1 MATDV
6 QAPQLL
12 TVREVADRLK
22 LSEKSVRRRIASGE
36 LPAVRL
42 GGRGTQLRVDE
53 RELVGQRS
61 KLVTADRYTH
71 ALVDYG
77 EVDRAKLLE
86 RVRPMHTAMHTT
98 PAKSAA

>member
-1 MATDV
+1 MDTDV
-6 QAPQLL
+6 RTPQLL

-53 RELVGQRS
+53 RELE
-61 KLVTADRYTH
+61 AFI
-71 ALVDYG
+71 YG
-77 EVDRAKLLE
+77 D
-86 RVRPMHTAMHTT
+86 
-98 PAKSAA
+98 AA

>member
-53 RELVGQRS
+53 RELDQYV
-61 KLVTADRYTH
+61 
-71 ALVDYG
+71 YG
-77 EVDRAKLLE
+77 D
-86 RVRPMHTAMHTT
+86 
-98 PAKSAA
+98 AA

>member
-53 RELVGQRS
+53 REIDEYV
-61 KLVTADRYTH
+61 
-71 ALVDYG
+71 YG
-77 EVDRAKLLE
+77 D
-86 RVRPMHTAMHTT
+86 
-98 PAKSAA
+98 AA

>member
-1 MATDV
+1 MGTDV
-6 QAPQLL
+6 RTPQLL

-53 RELVGQRS
+53 RELDQYV
-61 KLVTADRYTH
+61 
-71 ALVDYG
+71 YG
-77 EVDRAKLLE
+77 DAQ
-86 RVRPMHTAMHTT
+86 
-98 PAKSAA
+98 

>member
-1 MATDV
+1 MDTDV
-6 QAPQLL
+6 RAPQLL

-53 RELVGQRS
+53 RELDQYVYGDAARAPASKRRGQ
-61 KLVTADRYTH
+61 D
-71 ALVDYG
+71 G
-77 EVDRAKLLE
+77 
-86 RVRPMHTAMHTT
+86 
-98 PAKSAA
+98 

>member
-6 QAPQLL
+6 QTPQLL

-42 GGRGTQLRVDE
+42 GGRGAQLRVDE
-53 RELVGQRS
+53 RELDEYV
-61 KLVTADRYTH
+61 
-71 ALVDYG
+71 YG
-77 EVDRAKLLE
+77 D
-86 RVRPMHTAMHTT
+86 
-98 PAKSAA
+98 AA

>member
-1 MATDV
+1 MDTDV
-6 QAPQLL
+6 RTPQLL

-53 RELVGQRS
+53 RELDQYV
-61 KLVTADRYTH
+61 
-71 ALVDYG
+71 YG
-77 EVDRAKLLE
+77 D
-86 RVRPMHTAMHTT
+86 
-98 PAKSAA
+98 AA

>member
-42 GGRGTQLRVDE
+42 GGRGTPLRVDE
-53 RELVGQRS
+53 RELDQYV
-61 KLVTADRYTH
+61 
-71 ALVDYG
+71 YG
-77 EVDRAKLLE
+77 D
-86 RVRPMHTAMHTT
+86 
-98 PAKSAA
+98 AA

>member
-22 LSEKSVRRRIASGE
+22 LSEKSVRRRIAGGE

-53 RELVGQRS
+53 RELDEYV
-61 KLVTADRYTH
+61 
-71 ALVDYG
+71 YG
-77 EVDRAKLLE
+77 D
-86 RVRPMHTAMHTT
+86 
-98 PAKSAA
+98 AA

>member
-1 MATDV
+1 MGTDV

-53 RELVGQRS
+53 RELDEYV
-61 KLVTADRYTH
+61 
-71 ALVDYG
+71 YG
-77 EVDRAKLLE
+77 D
-86 RVRPMHTAMHTT
+86 TT
-98 PAKSAA
+98 

>member
-1 MATDV
+1 MDTDV
-6 QAPQLL
+6 RAPQLL

-53 RELVGQRS
+53 REL
-61 KLVTADRYTH
+61 DH
-71 ALVDYG
+71 FIYG
-77 EVDRAKLLE
+77 D
-86 RVRPMHTAMHTT
+86 
-98 PAKSAA
+98 AA

>member
-1 MATDV
+1 MGTDV
-6 QAPQLL
+6 RTPQLL

-53 RELVGQRS
+53 RELEAFISG
-61 KLVTADRYTH
+61 D
-71 ALVDYG
+71 
-77 EVDRAKLLE
+77 
-86 RVRPMHTAMHTT
+86 
-98 PAKSAA
+98 AA

>member
-1 MATDV
+1 MATDA

-53 RELVGQRS
+53 RELDEYVFG
-61 KLVTADRYTH
+61 D
-71 ALVDYG
+71 
-77 EVDRAKLLE
+77 
-86 RVRPMHTAMHTT
+86 
-98 PAKSAA
+98 AA

>member
-1 MATDV
+1 MGTDV

-42 GGRGTQLRVDE
+42 GGRGTKLRVDE
-53 RELVGQRS
+53 RELDQYV
-61 KLVTADRYTH
+61 
-71 ALVDYG
+71 YG
-77 EVDRAKLLE
+77 D
-86 RVRPMHTAMHTT
+86 
-98 PAKSAA
+98 AA

>member
-6 QAPQLL
+6 RTPQLL
-12 TVREVADRLK
+12 TVREVATRLK

-53 RELVGQRS
+53 RELDQYV
-61 KLVTADRYTH
+61 
-71 ALVDYG
+71 YG
-77 EVDRAKLLE
+77 D
-86 RVRPMHTAMHTT
+86 
-98 PAKSAA
+98 AA

>member
-53 RELVGQRS
+53 RELDEYV
-61 KLVTADRYTH
+61 
-71 ALVDYG
+71 YG
-77 EVDRAKLLE
+77 D
-86 RVRPMHTAMHTT
+86 
-98 PAKSAA
+98 AA